1 MTLERSLNLPDL
13 IRAALMPPA
22 TPNGFLVPG
31 VALYGDSI
39 MANGIAPRLQ
49 AAGIAVN
56 DLSQSGDSAANAWR
70 RFAYD
75 LRTMQTVVLQHG
87 TNDLSAG
94 RNPLPYLRRM
104 AAHAIAEGRR
114 VVFTGITHRELP
126 CAYNWIRANDD
137 IRQLAIELKC
147 THAEWNGVAYSSDD
161 LIHPDAAMTDRLVTR
176 LVKAL
181 APS

>member
-1 MTLERSLNLPDL
+1 MTPFDP
-13 IRAALMPPA
+13 IRAFLMPSA

-39 MANGIAPRLQ
+39 MANGIAHRLQ
-49 AAGIAVN
+49 AAGVVVN

-94 RNPLPYLRRM
+94 RDPVPYLRRM
-104 AAHAIAEGRR
+104 AKHAMAEGRR
-114 VVFTGITHRELP
+114 VMFTGITHRELP
-126 CAYNWIRANDD
+126 CAYSWQRANDD
-137 IRQLAIELKC
+137 IRKLAADLQC
-147 THAEWNGVAYSSDD
+147 AHASWNGVAYSSED
-161 LIHPDAAMTDRLVTR
+161 LIHPDAAMAERLVTR
-176 LVKAL
+176 LMETL
-181 APS
+181 AQPQ

>member
-1 MTLERSLNLPDL
+1 MTLERLLNLPDL
-13 IRAALMPPA
+13 IRASLMPPA

-49 AAGIAVN
+49 AVGVAVN

-94 RNPLPYLRRM
+94 RDPLPYLRRM
-104 AAHAIAEGRR
+104 ATRAIAEGRR

-126 CAYNWIRANDD
+126 CAYSWIRANDD
-137 IRQLAIELKC
+137 IRQLATELKC
-147 THAEWNGVAYSSDD
+147 THAGWNGVAYSSDD
-161 LIHPDAAMTDRLVTR
+161 LIHPDTAMADRLVVR
-176 LVKAL
+176 LMEAL
-181 APS
+181 SLA